1 MCVYLHVCA
10 RARARART
18 HTHTHTVEYY
28 SAIKKENGIL
38 PFVTTWMDLEGCMVV
53 KQVKDKYRTLSLICR
68 IRK

>member
-1 MCVYLHVCA
+1 MCVYLHLCVHM
-10 RARARART
+10 

-28 SAIKKENGIL
+28 SAIKRENGIL